1 MKCKNC
7 GADVGSEYRLCPY
20 CRSELDYPV
29 NNSQPQTIII
39 QNVIP
44 NQPQPQY
51 YNQPPQPQYQNQPP
65 QPVYYD
71 QYASTKN
78 KYLALVLCI
87 FLGFFG
93 VHRFYV
99 GKVGSG
105 LVYFFT
111 VGIFCFGWIY
121 DIIKIASGTFND
133 GNGLPLI

>member
-7 GADVGSEYRLCPY
+7 GADVGNEYRLCPY
-20 CRSELDYPV
+20 CRSELEYPT
-29 NNSQPQTIII
+29 NNQQPQTIII
-39 QNVIP
+39 QNVMP
-44 NQPQPQY
+44 NQPQPQ
-51 YNQPPQPQYQNQPP
+51 PQYHYQNQPP

-71 QYASTKN
+71 QYSSTKN
-78 KYLALVLCI
+78 KYLALILCI

-111 VGIFCFGWIY
+111 AGIFCFGWIY
-121 DIIKIASGTFND
+121 DIIKILSGTFKD
-133 GNGLPLI
+133 ANGLPLV